1 MTDHDLSTEA
11 NWIRR
16 CKSGDRE
23 AFSLLVKR
31 YMKPAYYAALTFL
44 GSHSD
49 ALDASQEAFVRAF
62 RAMPTFDEGK
72 RFYTWYYRILK
83 NYCLNL
89 LRARRAPI
97 VPMSAMEPNLDPAS
111 AEPHADTV
119 MEQEERKRAVWDA
132 LWKLDA
138 EDRELLVARDILET
152 PYATLAELLDV
163 PIGTVM
169 SRLYHARR
177 RLREQLGE
185 EWR

>member
-1 MTDHDLSTEA
+1 
-11 NWIRR
+11 
-16 CKSGDRE
+16 
-23 AFSLLVKR
+23 
-31 YMKPAYYAALTFL
+31 
-44 GSHSD
+44 
-49 ALDASQEAFVRAF
+49 
-62 RAMPTFDEGK
+62 
-72 RFYTWYYRILK
+72 
-83 NYCLNL
+83 
-89 LRARRAPI
+89 
-97 VPMSAMEPNLDPAS
+97 
-111 AEPHADTV
+111 